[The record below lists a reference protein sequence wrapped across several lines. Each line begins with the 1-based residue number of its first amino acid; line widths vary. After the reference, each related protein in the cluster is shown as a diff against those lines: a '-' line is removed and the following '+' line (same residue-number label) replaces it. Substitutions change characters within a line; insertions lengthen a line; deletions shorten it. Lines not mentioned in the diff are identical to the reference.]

1 MKKNAGFTL
10 VEILISAIILMV
22 LSSIGISSYLQ
33 ITHQGRRAT
42 AIATLAE
49 NQLKL
54 EMYKA
59 KNGSYSN
66 DLSQIG
72 GTTGDD
78 YYNYSISIATNNYIL
93 TATAISGTSQQ
104 NDSEGSVACTTL
116 TLNGPGLGPGM
127 KTPSACWS

>member
-1 MKKNAGFTL
+1 MRKNTGFTL

-22 LSSIGISSYLQ
+22 LSSIGISSYQQ

-42 AIATLAE
+42 AIAVLAE

-59 KNGSYSN
+59 KNGSYSS
-66 DLSQIG
+66 DLSQVG
-72 GTTGDD
+72 GITKDD
-78 YYNYSISIATNNYIL
+78 YYNYSIGVAANNYTL

-116 TLNGPGLGPGM
+116 TLNGPGSGPGM
-127 KTPSACWS
+127 KTPSVCWN